1 MSKITYANKTA
12 LNENTG
18 VADANKVN
26 ASDMNEIKTVVNAN
40 DDTMNAMIVN
50 EQSNSTTNTYSC
62 DYINKIGKKLWE
74 GNFTS
79 GDITVPNLSEY
90 TAIAVN
96 LDGVLC
102 FGNRFYGSCS
112 VMEYGQFTF
121 NTYGYRLAGTGTTMT
136 IDSYNKGGSN
146 GSANVAIT
154 EIYGLF

>member
-1 MSKITYANKTA
+1 MSKITYANKTS

-18 VADANKVN
+18 VADANKCN
-26 ASDMNEIKTVVNAN
+26 ASDMNEIKKVVNEN

-62 DYINKIGKKLWE
+62 DYINKFGKKLWE

-79 GDITVPNLSEY
+79 GSITVPNLSDY

-96 LDGVLC
+96 LNGILC
-102 FGNRFYGSCS
+102 FGNRYYGSCS
-112 VMEYGQFTF
+112 VMLYAQFSF
-121 NTYGYRLAGTGTTMT
+121 NTYGYRLTGTGNTMV
-136 IDSYNKGGSN
+136 IDENAKGGSN